1 MENRQQQQEQQQEQP
16 RMNFLTM
23 FMIFFLIRNIMSS
36 FMGPQQQRTPSSV
49 IEEYNQTYKASQPV
63 QQDTPTNPVSSMFGI
78 MKGMMPLNKGIK
90 DATYLPTL
98 HDNDL
103 CVTILL
109 ALLPSLSTCIFLKR
123 MMIVQSTILICCI
136 SANLSPTVLLWSTTR

>member
-1 MENRQQQQEQQQEQP
+1 MENRQQQQEQQEEQP

-36 FMGPQQQRTPSSV
+36 FMGPQQQQTPSSV

-63 QQDTPTNPVSSMFGI
+63 QQATSANPVSSMFGI

-109 ALLPSLSTCIFLKR
+109 GMLFSLSMCIFLKR
-123 MMIVQSTILICCI
+123 MTIVLSTILICCT
-136 SANLSPTVLLWSTTR
+136 SANRSPTVPLWSTTR